1 MSFMKPHLRFS
12 FRAPAQQP
20 QMLLPFLLQLSHLD
34 LNSHALYKPLSL
46 GLLWTNHSFFHV
58 YLVQVWPST
67 MRAHILMSLAWFST
81 VVVARPYPTRT
92 LLSSTPAT
100 NSSSISPSTARE
112 ASFLGRCALGMSISD
127 GKAPGNDIYDE
138 LEPRSTCRPWKETS
152 YPIKRQQYS
161 ALYGPNGQSD
171 GGPAMEQATV
181 SPTSPPGG
189 RTKGVSGP
197 TSKPS
202 HSLVPNWSY
211 KKHSIAAAIILIIV
225 LAGAVV
231 ILLVLCFKKTKRYIQ
246 RRKKERDDSPPEYSA
261 YDSPGVLN
269 ADAMSSST
277 KLHLN
282 GKDMGQNLNQGT
294 FSFTVVSHARHL
306 RGSSSRR
313 TWQQDQWPEY
323 TALKTTFLRALTSH
337 HIDLIYLTA
346 VFLRRGEQP
355 TTYLILPRPYGS
367 PAMLRSRLSLYRLLW
382 PMPYQSALPGK
393 LNRAPGLWRTMME
406 ILAWKVQTKTNESG
420 IQTRVRIHRGHLT
433 CLWFIRLARRF
444 SSSMVFKLK
453 SERWPRLCCCFCAA
467 CIFHSLS
474 VQSGPRDMFISLCPF
489 KQFDGVVWFIVVLFM
504 LDEVLFCSFSQQGNQ
519 L

>member
-1 MSFMKPHLRFS
+1 
-12 FRAPAQQP
+12 
-20 QMLLPFLLQLSHLD
+20 
-34 LNSHALYKPLSL
+34 
-46 GLLWTNHSFFHV
+46 
-58 YLVQVWPST
+58 

-294 FSFTVVSHARHL
+294 FSFNCGLPR
-306 RGSSSRR
+306 SSSPGFVVETDLAAGSVTRVYR
-313 TWQQDQWPEY
+313 AKNDFPKSSDVPPYRSNLPHGGFLEEGGTTNYVPDSPSPIRKSCDAQKPVVIVPSPL
-323 TALKTTFLRALTSH
+323 THALSICATRETQSSPGALTH
-337 HIDLIYLTA
+337 HDGDSGMESSDENKRIRYSDPGPDPQRASYL
-346 VFLRRGEQP
+346 
-355 TTYLILPRPYGS
+355 
-367 PAMLRSRLSLYRLLW
+367 
-382 PMPYQSALPGK
+382 PM
-393 LNRAPGLWRTMME
+393 
-406 ILAWKVQTKTNESG
+406 
-420 IQTRVRIHRGHLT
+420 IHP
-433 CLWFIRLARRF
+433 
-444 SSSMVFKLK
+444 SSSPL
-453 SERWPRLCCCFCAA
+453 
-467 CIFHSLS
+467 
-474 VQSGPRDMFISLCPF
+474 FI
-489 KQFDGVVWFIVVLFM
+489 FDGLQT
-504 LDEVLFCSFSQQGNQ
+504 EE
-519 L
+519 